1 MSAGIIHDQMQQ
13 IIKYNI
19 LGDCAHEAKD
29 PYWLHYVGK
38 LLIDLIP
45 GDTRKIPSR
54 NKLISVTF
62 FDAFRCWSRRNEP
75 VGFIKYP
82 PKHKSPMAWLEFK
95 YNQWLINR
103 VLNKYVKPFFF
114 INISYDSWLENSE
127 SRTKIDQLDDEKA
140 TIQIKKSDVQY
151 DITNDQIVVSYLNGT
166 DLDINIHARDLYGQ
180 ELNWLC
186 GVYW

>member
-54 NKLISVTF
+54 NKLISV
-62 FDAFRCWSRRNEP
+62 
-75 VGFIKYP
+75 
-82 PKHKSPMAWLEFK
+82 
-95 YNQWLINR
+95 
-103 VLNKYVKPFFF
+103 
-114 INISYDSWLENSE
+114 

-186 GVYW
+186 GVYWWCRLGMELRKFHDK